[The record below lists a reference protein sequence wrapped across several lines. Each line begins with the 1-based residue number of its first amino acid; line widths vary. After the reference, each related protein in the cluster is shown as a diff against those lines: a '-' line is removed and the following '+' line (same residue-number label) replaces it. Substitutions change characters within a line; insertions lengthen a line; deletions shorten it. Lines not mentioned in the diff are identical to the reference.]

1 MGMYTSTI
9 AIEFGSQKEYD
20 EHGALVGEKTD
31 GTCRVWHSM
40 FPDIVGVGKQPHA
53 DRMAMLDLI
62 NGLAARLIEV
72 TTAREQD

>member
-1 MGMYTSTI
+1 MGFYTSTI
-9 AIEFGSQKEYD
+9 AIEFGSLKEYN
-20 EHGALVGEKTD
+20 EHGELVGEKTD

-40 FPDIVGVGKQPHA
+40 LPDIVGRGKQPHA

-72 TTAREQD
+72 TTARERR